1 MRKEKKEQIWWFKK
15 SALEVMETSFLLCFA
30 NPARI
35 HNPKMCF
42 FCCCCFFSISF
53 TPWFSHPI
61 QRSAVLSNPLFSL
74 SFAPF
79 HKPILVVLNILPALH
94 RNSLRRKLLSDKSV
108 GRMFM
113 RGGVAK
119 FLNKTCVTE
128 APSKEAPRCV
138 VAESEH

>member
-1 MRKEKKEQIWWFKK
+1 MFFVVVVVFFPFLSLHGFLIQSKE
-15 SALEVMETSFLLCFA
+15 VLCFQI
-30 NPARI
+30 P
-35 HNPKMCF
+35 
-42 FCCCCFFSISF
+42 S
-53 TPWFSHPI
+53 
-61 QRSAVLSNPLFSL
+61 LLSL